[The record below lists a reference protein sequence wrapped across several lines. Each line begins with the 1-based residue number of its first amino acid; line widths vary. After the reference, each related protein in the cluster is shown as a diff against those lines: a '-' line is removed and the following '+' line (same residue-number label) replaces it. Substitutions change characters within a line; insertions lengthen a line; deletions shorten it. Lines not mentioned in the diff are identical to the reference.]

1 MKTKLRFLFFVSLLL
16 ACSSAGILLAQAPA
30 KNERTA
36 KQKTT
41 IARVW
46 HGRTSAAKADEY
58 YAYLKEAGIRKI
70 QMIPGNLGVQV
81 FRRTTAD
88 ITEFTV
94 ISYWESLD
102 AIRQFAG
109 DDIEKTHSL
118 PRDAEYLLEVEPTVK
133 HHEVVLNEWKR

>member
-1 MKTKLRFLFFVSLLL
+1 MKVKLHLFAVSLLL
-16 ACSSAGILLAQAPA
+16 ASSSVGILLAQAPA
-30 KNERTA
+30 KSERAA

-46 HGRTSAAKADEY
+46 HGRTSAVKADEY
-58 YAYLKEAGIRKI
+58 YAYLKEAGVKKI
-70 QMIPGNLGVQV
+70 LMIPGNLGVQV
-81 FRRTTAD
+81 FRRTAAN

-109 DDIEKTHSL
+109 NDIEKTHSL

-133 HHEVVLNEWKR
+133 HHEVVLNEWKY